1 MEIQRA
7 LQIAR
12 REWENIRVSLEN
24 CGDTGE
30 FDLENS
36 ICLLQIEGLHL
47 IRNLIE
53 MENKLPKSGYFT
65 GEAASIFTNLASIA
79 AERIGLKDNLAQVFG
94 TGYSWVRT
102 GCFNLNSI
110 YVEEPK
116 HIIKQL
122 FFFKLFF
129 PIGGGF
135 NWDLNSPVI
144 KTKLHLVFHK
154 VVTWQGDPCRYI
166 QDVKDYKSQIEP
178 LLRGLTLA
186 LETSASYGSTKTR
199 GWTDLGFRKVSMHLE
214 EASKHLW

>member
-7 LQIAR
+7 LQIAQ

-24 CGDTGE
+24 CGDIGE
-30 FDLENS
+30 FGLENS
-36 ICLLQIEGLHL
+36 VCLLQVEGLHL

-79 AERIGLKDNLAQVFG
+79 AERIGFKDNLAQVFG

-110 YVEEPK
+110 YVEEPR

-135 NWDLNSPVI
+135 NWDFNSPVI
-144 KTKLHLVFHK
+144 KTKLQLVFHK
-154 VVTWQGDPCRYI
+154 FITWQNNPGSYI
-166 QDVKDYKSQIEP
+166 QDLRDYKSQIEP
-178 LLRGLTLA
+178 LLRGLALA
-186 LETSASYGSTKTR
+186 LDVPYNDGR
-199 GWTDLGFRKVSMHLE
+199 IIGWTKVRFREISIHLE
-214 EASKHLW
+214 EAS

>member
-7 LQIAR
+7 LQIAQ

-30 FDLENS
+30 FGENS
-36 ICLLQIEGLHL
+36 VCLLQIEGLHL

-79 AERIGLKDNLAQVFG
+79 AERVGLKGNLAQVFG

-135 NWDLNSPVI
+135 NWDFNSPVI

-154 VVTWQGDPCRYI
+154 FIAWQCAPGSYV

-178 LLRGLTLA
+178 LLRGLSLA
-186 LETSASYGSTKTR
+186 LDTSIGYNSPKTR
-199 GWTDLGFRKVSMHLE
+199 EWADLGFKRVSMHLE
-214 EASKHLW
+214 ETSNHFR